1 MERFAKIV
9 NARKWFTIFA
19 NAPPWM
25 FDRVLNTPQQYT
37 SNQFLEH
44 VKSPYMPYL
53 KITFL

>member
-53 KITFL
+53 